1 MAAQAGKR
9 LTARLVLFDL
19 DDTLCDHYHAHR
31 LRLRRA
37 FGGALAAY
45 PAVDVEALVEEAAR
59 WVGGTAHF
67 AELLR
72 AAGVTDTA
80 CCRHAIEL
88 YRADRFLGLE
98 LYGETREVVR
108 AVSRQAGVGV
118 ITNGPSAIQ
127 REKIRLL
134 GIGDLFPFIL
144 VSEEE
149 NAWKPDP
156 AIFARAL
163 ALGDARPEE
172 AIYVGDSPEHDVAG
186 AQAAGLQAIWVN
198 RRGRAWPGGPPPDFE
213 IGDLR
218 ELLPLLG
225 VRAPS

>member
-1 MAAQAGKR
+1 MAAQAGER

-19 DDTLCDHYHAHR
+19 DDTLCDHYQSHR

-37 FGGALAAY
+37 FGSALAEY
-45 PAVDVEALVEEAAR
+45 PAVDLEALVEAAALQ
-59 WVGGTAHF
+59 VGGTAHF
-67 AELLR
+67 AEVLR
-72 AAGVTDTA
+72 GAGVADPG
-80 CCRHAIEL
+80 CCQRAIDL

-98 LYGETREVVR
+98 LYGEALDVVR
-108 AVSRQAGVGV
+108 AVARHARVGM

-127 REKIRLL
+127 REKICLL

-149 NAWKPDP
+149 DSWKPDS

-163 ALGDARPEE
+163 ELGGVGPEE
-172 AIYVGDSPEHDVAG
+172 AVYVGDSPEHDVAG
-186 AQAAGLQAIWVN
+186 AQAAGLQSVWVN

-225 VRAPS
+225 VRESG

>member
-1 MAAQAGKR
+1 MAAHAGNR

-19 DDTLCDHYHAHR
+19 DDTLCDHYVSHR

-37 FGGALAAY
+37 FDAALEGY
-45 PAVDVEALVEEAAR
+45 PEHDLELLVEEAAQQI
-59 WVGGTAHF
+59 GGTAHF
-67 AELLR
+67 AEVLGR
-72 AAGVTDTA
+72 AGLTDPERCQRA
-80 CCRHAIEL
+80 VDL

-98 LYGETREVVR
+98 LFAEALEVVD
-108 AVSRQAGVGV
+108 AVAQHARIGM
-118 ITNGPSAIQ
+118 ITNGPSGIQ

-163 ALGDARPEE
+163 ELAGVAPGE
-172 AIYVGDSPEHDVAG
+172 AVYVGDSPENDVAG
-186 AQAAGLQAIWVN
+186 ARAAGLASVWIN

-213 IGDLR
+213 ISDLR
-218 ELLPLLG
+218 QLLPLLG
-225 VRAPS
+225 LAKPG